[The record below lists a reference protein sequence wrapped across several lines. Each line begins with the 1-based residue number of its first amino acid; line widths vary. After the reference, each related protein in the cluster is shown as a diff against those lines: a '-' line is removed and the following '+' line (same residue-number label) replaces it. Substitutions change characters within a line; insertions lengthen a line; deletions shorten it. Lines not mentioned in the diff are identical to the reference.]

1 MGAEFQAMPFARA
14 EAGFSPMPGLGPA
27 LGAGGFVLCQP
38 HQLVRAPALP
48 SAPQIDAEPTA
59 EAAPPPAPPPAPPRA
74 APMSEA
80 AQSAALAAARAEG
93 QALGRA
99 EAAAELEQAR
109 AQLAEGAA
117 TLAAIM
123 ARMSDAL
130 EAETEALA
138 QSLGHMVRALAAE
151 RAGQQITQ
159 DPPAFAARICAL
171 AARITEGFGDL
182 ALVLNPDDLAALQAA
197 HALQASPQLER
208 LFQAQVQGDA
218 ALARGDIRLRAQ
230 GLALEDLIQPMAAP

>member
-14 EAGFSPMPGLGPA
+14 AAGFSPMPGLGPA
-27 LGAGGFVLCQP
+27 LGEGGFVLCQP

-48 SAPQIDAEPTA
+48 PAPQIDVEPTA
-59 EAAPPPAPPPAPPRA
+59 EAAPPPAPPRA

-123 ARMSDAL
+123 AQMGNAL
-130 EAETEALA
+130 DAETEALA

-182 ALVLNPDDLAALQAA
+182 VLVLNPDDLAALQAA
-197 HALQASPQLER
+197 HALQATPQLER